1 MKMKSQAVCTGIKES
16 SGVFEETKKAFS
28 STTFHLIVDVAE
40 NSAGRSIGSVSR
52 PFKFGDAGEFE
63 KWAKLSA
70 VWPPTGMLCDC
81 EFDVVAGADNQSK
94 LTLVGIR
101 PAPGQTP
108 APRQPAAAS
117 N

>member
-16 SGVFEETKKAFS
+16 AGVFEETKKAFS

-52 PFKFGDAGEFE
+52 PFKFGDATEFE
-63 KWAKLSA
+63 KWVKLAKS
-70 VWPPTGMLCDC
+70 WPATGLLCDC

-94 LTLVGIR
+94 LTLVGI
-101 PAPGQTP
+101 APSAQSKAT
-108 APRQPAAAS
+108 A
-117 N
+117 